1 MINNLMDSVPS
12 IEIAFEEFCEDFIKI
27 FNEVEYRIE
36 NNDYSSEKEKTTLED
51 IYYRL
56 RNIFPYA

>member
-12 IEIAFEEFCEDFIKI
+12 IEVAFEEFCSDFNKI
-27 FNEVEYRIE
+27 YNEVEYRLE
-36 NNDYSSEKEKTTLED
+36 NNDYSSEKERLTLED
-51 IYYRL
+51 MYYHL